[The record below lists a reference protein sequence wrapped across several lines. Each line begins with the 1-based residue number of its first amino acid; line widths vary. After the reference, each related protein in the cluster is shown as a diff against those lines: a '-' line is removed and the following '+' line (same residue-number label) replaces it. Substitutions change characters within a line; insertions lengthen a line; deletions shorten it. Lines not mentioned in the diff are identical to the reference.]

1 MSNQKPVPPKRGRG
15 RPPKVHTEELPEYEP
30 EPEPTPAPAQQLV
43 NPRFAIPNP
52 NQIKHNTMN
61 SHPAA
66 STASASGIGIDEDL
80 EKIIQQIQDSEMAA
94 AMDESFATYASN
106 THINMHSAPMA
117 QSDNT
122 DNAMDNAMDDIIDDD
137 METILQQI
145 REQEERGKLDLELAR
160 QLAEADNP
168 APAFAPGDASADDI
182 DDVLE
187 QIRQMEANEK
197 LKQTGHAYAK
207 PLSIDRVLARQD
219 KEDEEIRKHVAESLK
234 KQEWHNERNRQD
246 REYAESL
253 RKDQEKARFKAEHA
267 KELAIQEQQRQ
278 QLQQRQ
284 QQVHSPNTDEMEVDE
299 APVPRTREE
308 LRLARMQFFSKP
320 PIS

>member
-15 RPPKVHTEELPEYEP
+15 RPPKVDTEELPEYEP
-30 EPEPTPAPAQQLV
+30 EPAPAQQLV

-61 SHPAA
+61 SKPAA
-66 STASASGIGIDEDL
+66 SVVSVASASGIGIDEDL

-94 AMDESFATYASN
+94 AMDESFATYTSN
-106 THINMHSAPMA
+106 THINMHSAPLA
-117 QSDNT
+117 QSD
-122 DNAMDNAMDDIIDDD
+122 AMDNAMDDIIDDD

-145 REQEERGKLDLELAR
+145 REQEERGKLDFELAR
-160 QLAEADNP
+160 QLAEGDNP

-219 KEDEEIRKHVAESLK
+219 KEDEEIRKQVAESLK
-234 KQEWHNERNRQD
+234 KQEWHNERTRQD

-253 RKDQEKARFKAEHA
+253 RKDQEKARIKAEQA

-278 QLQQRQ
+278 PQQQRQ
-284 QQVHSPNTDEMEVDE
+284 QQVHSPDTDEMEVDE

>member
-1 MSNQKPVPPKRGRG
+1 MSNQKPAPPKRGRG
-15 RPPKVHTEELPEYEP
+15 RPPKIHTEELPEYEN
-30 EPEPTPAPAQQLV
+30 EPEPAQTQQLV

-52 NQIKHNTMN
+52 NQINQNTMN
-61 SHPAA
+61 SH
-66 STASASGIGIDEDL
+66 SSASAANAANVASSASVASVSGMGIDEDL
-80 EKIIQQIQDSEMAA
+80 EKIIQQIQDSEIAA

-106 THINMHSAPMA
+106 THINMHSTPMA
-117 QSDNT
+117 QSYD
-122 DNAMDNAMDDIIDDD
+122 MDNASADDIDDVLEQIKQ
-137 METILQQI
+137 MEANEK
-145 REQEERGKLDLELAR
+145 RDLELAK
-160 QLAEADNP
+160 QLAEAENP
-168 APAFAPGDASADDI
+168 MPAFAPGDASADDI

-197 LKQTGHAYAK
+197 LKKTGHAYAK
-207 PLSIDRVLARQD
+207 PLSIDRVLERQD
-219 KEDEEIRKHVAESLK
+219 KEDEEIRKQFAENLK
-234 KQEWHNERNRQD
+234 KQEWHYERTRQD

-253 RKDQEKARFKAEHA
+253 RKDQEKAKINVEHA

-278 QLQQRQ
+278 QE
-284 QQVHSPNTDEMEVDE
+284 VHSPDTDKMKVDE

>member
-1 MSNQKPVPPKRGRG
+1 MSNQKQVPPKRGRG
-15 RPPKVHTEELPEYEP
+15 RPPKVHTEELSEP
-30 EPEPTPAPAQQLV
+30 EQEPSQQLV

-61 SHPAA
+61 SYSSA
-66 STASASGIGIDEDL
+66 SAASASSAASAANMGIDEDL
-80 EKIIQQIQDSEMAA
+80 EKIIQQIQDSEIAA

-117 QSDNT
+117 QPDI
-122 DNAMDNAMDDIIDDD
+122 MDNAMDDD

-145 REQEERGKLDLELAR
+145 REQEESGQCDLELAR
-160 QLAEADNP
+160 QLAEADNHV
-168 APAFAPGDASADDI
+168 PAFAQGDASADDI

-219 KEDEEIRKHVAESLK
+219 KEDEEIRKQVAENIK
-234 KQEWHNERNRQD
+234 KQEWHNERARQD

-253 RKDQEKARFKAEHA
+253 RKDQEKARIKAEQA

-278 QLQQRQ
+278 QQQQQYQ
-284 QQVHSPNTDEMEVDE
+284 QQVEARDSDDMEVDE

>member
-1 MSNQKPVPPKRGRG
+1 MSNQKPAPPKRGRG

-30 EPEPTPAPAQQLV
+30 EPTPAPARQLV

-66 STASASGIGIDEDL
+66 SVTNAASASGIGIDEDL

-122 DNAMDNAMDDIIDDD
+122 DNAMDDIIDDD

-145 REQEERGKLDLELAR
+145 RGQEERGQLDLELAR

-168 APAFAPGDASADDI
+168 VPAFAPGDASVDDI

-219 KEDEEIRKHVAESLK
+219 KEDEEIRKQVAESLK
-234 KQEWHNERNRQD
+234 KQEWHNERTRQD

-253 RKDQEKARFKAEHA
+253 RKDQEKARIKAEQA

-278 QLQQRQ
+278 QQQKRQ
-284 QQVHSPNTDEMEVDE
+284 QQEHSPDTDDMEVDE

-320 PIS
+320 PIY